1 MRQRCSID
9 IGRLWEFHLSD
20 WERTDAPLRG
30 TLGWVS
36 ACCLALLLSACAGLD
51 AKRAEKLQS
60 VRTVG
65 IISAF
70 AETFH
75 ARKLGLIG
83 NELTKFPIASWG
95 IDDAAEAKVRALVGQ
110 RYEVRP
116 VTYRRAAIASE
127 PPPGG
132 PIRPH
137 VSTQGLDAYILLRA
151 EMSPGDQ
158 GRMIDKNQS

>member
-1 MRQRCSID
+1 VQHQHRATL
-9 IGRLWEFHLSD
+9 GVLSD

-30 TLGWVS
+30 TLGWIS

-51 AKRAEKLQS
+51 AKRTEKLQS

-83 NELTKFPIASWG
+83 KELTKFPIASW
-95 IDDAAEAKVRALVGQ
+95 ALMMPLKP
-110 RYEVRP
+110 RCAP
-116 VTYRRAAIASE
+116 WWANVTRC
-127 PPPGG
+127 
-132 PIRPH
+132 
-137 VSTQGLDAYILLRA
+137 
-151 EMSPGDQ
+151 
-158 GRMIDKNQS
+158 GR